1 MEWNPY
7 DPFFYAEEVI
17 NKLSSLYNLT
27 GNLWEAE
34 RWDRELLK
42 RAKLFQH
49 SPDTALLER
58 MAIRSFDLGLF
69 AEAKQRFHD
78 GEKILKETGKG
89 ESIEMAN
96 MLSGLAYVYEEQG
109 NYNRSRQLYQKAQN
123 IFVRN
128 QGVSDDQQR
137 ALLDYK
143 LGLAYVALEQLDEGI
158 DRLERAR
165 TFFEN
170 KHEPAAGLIVGHLG
184 NAYRLKGDYVKAD
197 QLYKAGEAVM
207 PGSLAGHRRIGK
219 LYFRHAT
226 VALLL
231 GNKREAL
238 DYLNRWQEIVQSDLQ
253 KDLKWGAENE
263 KVQYLAS
270 RKVELDGMVSLQQQ
284 FAEVDGEMTE
294 LSLNAVLNMK
304 GRALDSMAYGVQNWR
319 FMKDDICA
327 GVLKSKYKDSFIG
340 WLLCRSPSPEELFNR
355 LAFARHRIT
364 SLEHSESEKIS
375 LLPVKADEKLKLK
388 RELYELEERLGV
400 CPASPT

>member
-184 NAYRLKGDYVKAD
+184 
-197 QLYKAGEAVM
+197 
-207 PGSLAGHRRIGK
+207 
-219 LYFRHAT
+219 
-226 VALLL
+226 
-231 GNKREAL
+231 
-238 DYLNRWQEIVQSDLQ
+238 
-253 KDLKWGAENE
+253 

-327 GVLKSKYKDSFIG
+327 GVLKSEYKDSFIG

-400 CPASPT
+400 CPTSPT